1 MVGTMKD
8 LKTAPERWRAA
19 AILERWR
26 GAAVDGE
33 QVMVV
38 NRFIAGLLVLGFNAW
53 AAPRGLMSGFPLIAS
68 ATYLLLGWLIGLHLI
83 IRPIV
88 SSPRRIAAML
98 LDCAAISYELHA
110 GGGTAAW
117 LFASYLWVIFGNGFR
132 FGSRFQALGMV
143 VTTVGFLVVAAYTP
157 FWRNQPA
164 LVIGG
169 VVSLAIVP
177 LYALALI
184 KRLSQATLQAE
195 EANRAKSLFLA
206 SVSHELRTPLN
217 AVIGMGALLEST
229 ELNPEQAHM
238 SHTIMV
244 SARSLLSLID
254 GILDLSSIEAGRVS
268 RASSDFDLAQLL
280 SEIRTIFAAQARLK
294 GVRLNLHVA
303 ARTPLLLHGDGRRLH
318 EILLN
323 LVGNAL
329 KFTDAGSVT
338 VAVDAVA
345 RQDEQVRL
353 RFEVMDTGIGIA
365 PEARERIFEVFT
377 QADDSIVNRFGGTG
391 LGLAIVRKSLHLLG
405 GEIGVESAP
414 GAGSTF
420 WFELGLQR
428 QPVVLNVKP
437 SFPDLR
443 AFVLGSCPDVVV
455 PLLGRLADCGVRIE
469 QVNAAPPAWLS
480 STAAASRCLLAFDS
494 IGPGTPRRS
503 FAEASDADAL
513 SFVDVR
519 EAPVA
524 GVPVEGLPVGA
535 PRRDFASIL
544 YLPASDADLACV
556 LGFVAATIGH
566 SAPAELPLPG
576 ARESYNLLVADDNA
590 TNRHVLQKIFRS
602 AGHSVTL
609 VTDGEQALDA
619 LADQDFDAAVLDVNM
634 PVMGG
639 IEAAKIY
646 RMSSMGSVTIP
657 LLALTA
663 DATPATRDCCLE
675 AGMAACAVKPVEPT
689 RLLAM
694 IDEIVGKA
702 REAGARSAA
711 MADPRVTDIAAHPR
725 FRGVLPP
732 ALDAQVVSGLRML
745 GGDEFV
751 IEVADSARS
760 ESRARFEDLR
770 EAASQGDVAGFRAQ
784 AHALHSVA
792 ANVGARQLS
801 DICRPFETTSAD
813 ELHRQSPAWLA
824 EVEAE
829 LERVEAALIEACLGR
844 SAQVSR

>member
-1 MVGTMKD
+1 MRPFKIA
-8 LKTAPERWRAA
+8 LQ
-19 AILERWR
+19 RWR

-33 QVMVV
+33 QAMVM
-38 NRFIAGLLVLGFNAW
+38 NRFIAGLLVLAFNTW
-53 AAPRGLMSGFPLIAS
+53 AVPRGLTSGVPLIAS
-68 ATYLLLGWLIGLHLI
+68 AIYLLLGGLIGVHLI
-83 IRPIV
+83 IRPVV
-88 SSPRRIAAML
+88 STPRRVAAML
-98 LDCAAISYELHA
+98 LDCGAISYELYA
-110 GGGTAAW
+110 GGGAAAW
-117 LFASYLWVIFGNGFR
+117 LFASYLWVVFGNGFR

-143 VTTVGFLVVAAYTP
+143 VTTIGYLVVVAFTP
-157 FWRNQPA
+157 FWRDQPA

-184 KRLSQATLQAE
+184 KRLSRATQQAE

-229 ELNPEQAHM
+229 DLNSEQSHM

-268 RASSDFDLAQLL
+268 TASSDFDLAQLL
-280 SEIRTIFAAQARLK
+280 HEIRIIFAAQARLK

-338 VAVDAVA
+338 VAVDAIS

-365 PEARERIFEVFT
+365 PEARERIFDVFT

-420 WFELGLQR
+420 WFELGLQK
-428 QPVVLNVKP
+428 QPAVADETR

-443 AFVLGSCPDVVV
+443 AFVLGRCPDAVV
-455 PLLGRLADCGVRIE
+455 PLLGRLADLGVRIE
-469 QVNAAPPAWLS
+469 QADAAPPDWMT
-480 STAAASRCLLAFDS
+480 STATPSRCLLAFDS
-494 IGPGTPRRS
+494 IGPNTPKRS
-503 FAEASDADAL
+503 FAEASAADML

-519 EAPVA
+519 EAPTTGLA
-524 GVPVEGLPVGA
+524 VEGLPVGA

-544 YLPASDADLACV
+544 YLPASAAEIACV
-556 LGFVAATIGH
+556 LRFVAATVGH
-566 SAPAELPLPG
+566 GAPAERPLPG

-602 AGHSVTL
+602 AGHTVTL
-609 VTDGEQALDA
+609 VADGEQALDA
-619 LADQDFDAAVLDVNM
+619 LAEQNFDAAVLDVNM

-646 RMSSMGSVTIP
+646 RMTSIGSVAIP

-663 DATPATRDCCLE
+663 DATPATRDRCLE
-675 AGMAACAVKPVEPT
+675 AGMAACAVKPVEPA
-689 RLLAM
+689 RLLAL

-702 REAGARSAA
+702 RDEGARSAA
-711 MADPRVTDIAAHPR
+711 LADPRIADIAAHPR
-725 FRGVLPP
+725 FRGALPP
-732 ALDAQVVSGLRML
+732 ALDAHVVSGLRML

-751 IEVADSARS
+751 TEVADSARS

-770 EAASQGDVAGFRAQ
+770 TAASLGDVAGFRAQ
-784 AHALHSVA
+784 AHGLHSVA
-792 ANVGARQLS
+792 ANIGAKHLS

-813 ELHRQSPAWLA
+813 ELYRQSPAWLA
-824 EVEAE
+824 DVEAE
-829 LERVEAALIEACLGR
+829 LERVEAALIEACRGEP
-844 SAQVSR
+844 AQLSR